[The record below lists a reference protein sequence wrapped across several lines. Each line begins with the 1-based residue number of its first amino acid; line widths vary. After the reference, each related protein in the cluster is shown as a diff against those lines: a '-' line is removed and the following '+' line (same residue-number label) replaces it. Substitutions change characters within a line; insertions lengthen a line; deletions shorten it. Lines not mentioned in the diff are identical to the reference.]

1 MGSGSLLNR
10 INKNYIV
17 LILWIV
23 SVLGASLGVVS
34 GAQAQQSTYGDRD
47 IISDIVVQGNQRIEV
62 ETVKSY
68 IFVHKGDVYDEKEV
82 DRSLKSLFN
91 TGLFSDVKIGRSG
104 KVLVIEIAENPI
116 INRIVFEGNK
126 YKKADKLYEEIH
138 LRPRIVFSR
147 SKVRAD
153 VQRLLEIYR
162 RGGRF
167 AASIEPKVIQLDQNR
182 VNLVFEITEGP
193 KSSIGKINF
202 MGNVIYNNDDLRA
215 IVRTKESRW
224 WKFLTSD
231 DTYDPDR
238 MAFDKQ
244 LLRDFYRSQGYADF
258 RITSAVT
265 ELAPNKENFFINY
278 TIEEGVIYHFG
289 DIDVESQIP
298 DLASEVLSM
307 LVFTRKGNLYN
318 SELIDQTVEYL
329 TNVAGLKGY
338 AFVNVRPRI
347 RRDREKQ
354 TVNITYIVNKAPRV
368 YVERVEI
375 RGNVL
380 THDRVIRREMR
391 LIEGDSYNSSKMK
404 RSEIRIKSLGFFKE
418 VEINQIE
425 GTTNDKTI
433 LEVTIEEQATGE
445 LSVGAGFSSAESF
458 LFDFSIRQRNLFGR
472 GQDLRFGSRI
482 SSRRK
487 ELDIGF
493 TEPYFLGR
501 PVVAGVDIYFRDNS
515 FREANFEQVSLG
527 MGLRT
532 AFPVTEYIVM
542 SGRYNLRQD
551 KIDIPDQFLAS
562 RSPFTTTNLGTFT
575 TSSIGYGLSFD
586 NLDNRQKPNRGHRAV
601 LNQDLAGLGGNV
613 KYIRTQATYNYFIPI
628 YGRWIFG
635 AKAEGGHIL
644 GLGQDIRIND
654 RFFLGNPRMRGFEQ
668 AGIGPR
674 DNLTTD
680 ALGGNVFYK
689 GSLEIYIPLGSGAR
703 ELGIEASMFVDAGAL
718 FTIDSQNELFNS
730 ATGLTHNI
738 VGDTPKPRVS
748 AGIGFT
754 WMSPFGPFRV
764 DFAKAILS
772 DKFDKT
778 EFFQFNIGTRF

>member
-1 MGSGSLLNR
+1 LLNR
-10 INKNYIV
+10 ISKICIV
-17 LILWIV
+17 WSFLVGFIQ
-23 SVLGASLGVVS
+23 SAVVPDIS
-34 GAQAQQSTYGDRD
+34 RAQVSTYDKRD

-62 ETVKSY
+62 ATVKSY
-68 IFVHKGDVYDEKEV
+68 IFVQKGDIYNEKEV

-104 KVLVIEIAENPI
+104 KTLVIEISENPI

-126 YKKADKLYEEIH
+126 FKKDEKLYEEIH

-202 MGNVIYNNDDLRA
+202 MGNAIYNNDDLRA
-215 IVRTKESRW
+215 VIRSKEGRW

-289 DIDVESQIP
+289 EIKVESKIP
-298 DLASEVLSM
+298 DLASEVLSL
-307 LVFTRKGNLYN
+307 LVFTREGNLYN

-347 RRDREKQ
+347 RRDRDKQ

-375 RGNVL
+375 HGNVR

-391 LIEGDSYNSSKMK
+391 LVEGDSYNSSKMK

-418 VEINQIE
+418 AEIDQIE
-425 GTTNDKTI
+425 GSANDKTI
-433 LEVTIEEQATGE
+433 LEVTVEEQATGE
-445 LSVGAGFSSAESF
+445 LSVGAGFSSRESF
-458 LFDFSIRQRNLFGR
+458 LFDFSIRERNLLGR

-487 ELDIGF
+487 ELDVGF

-501 PVVAGVDIYFRDNS
+501 PVVAGVDIFFRDNS
-515 FREANFEQVSLG
+515 FREAGFEQVSLG

-532 AFPVTEYIVM
+532 AFPVTEFIVM
-542 SGRYNLRQD
+542 SGRYNLRRD
-551 KIDIPDQFLAS
+551 KINVPSAFLSS
-562 RSPFTTTNLGTFT
+562 RSPFPITNIGTFI
-575 TSSIGYGLSFD
+575 TSSVGYGVSYD
-586 NLDNRQKPNRGHRAV
+586 TLDNRQKPNRGQLV
-601 LNQDLAGLGGNV
+601 VFNQDLAGLGGNV
-613 KYIRTQATYNYFIPI
+613 KYVRTQANYNYFIPI

-635 AKAEGGHIL
+635 VKAEGGHIL
-644 GLGQDIRIND
+644 ALGQDVRIND
-654 RFFLGNPRMRGFEQ
+654 RFFLGNPRMRGFKQ

-674 DNLTTD
+674 DDLTRD

-689 GSLEIYIPLGSGAR
+689 GSLEIFIPLGSGAR

-718 FTIDSQNELFNS
+718 FTIDLPDQLFNP
-730 ATGLTHNI
+730 ATGLTHRI
-738 VGDTPKPRVS
+738 VGNTPKPRVS

-754 WMSPFGPFRV
+754 WTSPFGPFRV
-764 DFAKAILS
+764 DFAKAVMS
-772 DKFDKT
+772 DRFDKT

>member
-1 MGSGSLLNR
+1 MINRICNIYIVWSLLV
-10 INKNYIV
+10 ITV
-17 LILWIV
+17 LV
-23 SVLGASLGVVS
+23 GMFSTAEGAY
-34 GAQAQQSTYGDRD
+34 AQQSTLVNSD
-47 IISDIVVQGNQRIEV
+47 IISDVIVQGNQRIEV
-62 ETVKSY
+62 DTVKSY
-68 IFVHKGDVYDEKEV
+68 IFVQKGDLYNEKEV

-104 KVLVIEIAENPI
+104 SQLVIEIAENPI

-126 YKKADKLYEEIH
+126 YKKDDKLYEEIQ

-153 VQRLLEIYR
+153 VQRLLEVYR

-167 AASIEPKVIQLDQNR
+167 SASIEPKVIQLDQNR
-182 VNLVFEITEGP
+182 INLVFEITEGP

-202 MGNVIYNNDDLRA
+202 MGNSIFSNDDLRA
-215 IVRTKESRW
+215 VMKSKESRW
-224 WKFLTSD
+224 WRFMSSD

-238 MAFDKQ
+238 MAYDKQ
-244 LLRDFYRSQGYADF
+244 VLRDFYRSKGYADF

-265 ELAPNKENFFINY
+265 ELAPNKEDFFINF
-278 TIEEGVIYHFG
+278 TVDEGVIYHFG
-289 DIDVESQIP
+289 DIDVESKIP
-298 DLASEVLSM
+298 DLSSEVLSL
-307 LVFTRKGNLYN
+307 LVFTRKGDLYN
-318 SELIDQTVEYL
+318 SELIDKTVEYL
-329 TNVAGLKGY
+329 TDVAGLKGY

-347 RRDREKQ
+347 RRDRENQ
-354 TVNITYIVNKAPRV
+354 TVNITYVVNKAPRV
-368 YVERVEI
+368 YVERVDI
-375 RGNVL
+375 HGNVR

-391 LIEGDSYNSSKMK
+391 LMEGDSYNSSKMK

-418 VEINQIE
+418 AEINQVE
-425 GTTNDKTI
+425 GSANDKTI
-433 LEVTIEEQATGE
+433 LDVTVEEQATGE
-445 LSVGAGFSSAESF
+445 LSVGAGFSSMESF
-458 LFDFSIRQRNLFGR
+458 LFDFSIRERNLLGR

-501 PVVAGVDIYFRDNS
+501 PIVAGVDLYYRDNS
-515 FREANFEQVSLG
+515 FREANFTQISLG

-532 AFPVTEYIVM
+532 AFPVTEYVVM
-542 SGRYNLRQD
+542 SSQYNIRRD
-551 KIDIPDQFLAS
+551 KIDIPEIYLSS
-562 RSPFTTTNLGTFT
+562 RSPYTITNIGTFT
-575 TSSIGYGLSFD
+575 TSSVGYGISYD

-601 LNQDLAGLGGNV
+601 LNQEVAGLGGNV
-613 KYIRTQATYNYFIPI
+613 QYIRTQANYNYFIPI

-635 AKAEGGHIL
+635 AKAEGGHIM
-644 GLGQDIRIND
+644 GLGQNVRIND
-654 RFFLGNPRMRGFEQ
+654 RFFLGNPRMRGFQQ

-689 GSLEIYIPLGSGAR
+689 GSLEVYIPLGSGAR

-718 FTIDSQNELFNS
+718 FTIDLPDELYNS
-730 ATGLTHNI
+730 ATGLTHRI
-738 VGDTPKPRVS
+738 VADTPKPRVS
-748 AGIGFT
+748 AGVGFT
-754 WMSPFGPFRV
+754 WMSPFGPFRI

-772 DKFDKT
+772 DKYDKT

>member
-1 MGSGSLLNR
+1 MLNR
-10 INKNYIV
+10 IVKICIV
-17 LILWIV
+17 WLLLGGLVQGV
-23 SVLGASLGVVS
+23 SVFGISEAN
-34 GAQAQQSTYGDRD
+34 AQQASYDNRD
-47 IISDIVVQGNQRIEV
+47 IISDVVVEGNQRIESD
-62 ETVKSY
+62 TVKSY
-68 IFVHKGDVYDEKEV
+68 IFVRKGDVYNEKQV

-104 KVLVIEIAENPI
+104 KTLVIKISENPI

-126 YKKADKLYEEIH
+126 YKKDDKLYEEIH

-182 VNLVFEITEGP
+182 INLVFEITEGP

-202 MGNVIYNNDDLRA
+202 MGNRIYNNDDLRA
-215 IVRTKESRW
+215 VLRSKESRW

-244 LLRDFYRSQGYADF
+244 LVRDFYRGRGYADF

-265 ELAPNKENFFINY
+265 ELAPNKETFFINY
-278 TIEEGVIYHFG
+278 TVEEGVIYHFG
-289 DIDVESQIP
+289 EVKVESQIP
-298 DLASEVLSM
+298 DLDSDILSL
-307 LVFTRKGNLYN
+307 LVFTRKGQLYN
-318 SELIDQTVEYL
+318 SELIDDTVEYL
-329 TNVAGLKGY
+329 TSVAGLKGY

-347 RRDREKQ
+347 KRDREKQ

-375 RGNVL
+375 HGNAR

-404 RSEIRIKSLGFFKE
+404 RSEIRIKSLGFFKQ
-418 VEINQIE
+418 VEIDQVE
-425 GTTNDKTI
+425 GSANDKTV
-433 LEVTIEEQATGE
+433 LEVTVEEQATGE
-445 LSVGAGFSSAESF
+445 LSVGAGFSSRESF
-458 LFDFSIRQRNLFGR
+458 LFDFSIRERNLLGR

-493 TEPYFLGR
+493 TEPYFMGR
-501 PVVAGVDIYFRDNS
+501 PVVAGVDLFYRDNS
-515 FREANFEQVSLG
+515 FREANFTQISLG
-527 MGLRT
+527 LGLRS
-532 AFPVTEYIVM
+532 AFQITEYVIM
-542 SGRYNLRQD
+542 SSRYNLRRD
-551 KIDIPDQFLAS
+551 EIDIPSAFRRR
-562 RSPFTTTNLGTFT
+562 RSPFTTTNIGVFT
-575 TSSIGYGLSFD
+575 TSSIGYGLSYD
-586 NLDNRQKPNRGHRAV
+586 TLDNRQKPNRGQRLV
-601 LNQDLAGLGGNV
+601 INQDVAGLGGNV
-613 KYIRTQATYNYFIPI
+613 KYVRTQANYNYFVPI
-628 YGRWIFG
+628 HGRWIFG
-635 AKAEGGHIL
+635 IKAEGGHIL
-644 GLGQDIRIND
+644 GMGQDIRIND
-654 RFFLGNPRMRGFEQ
+654 RFFLGNPRMRGFKQ

-674 DNLTTD
+674 DSLTRS

-689 GSLEIYIPLGSGAR
+689 GSMEIFIPLGSGAR

-718 FTIDSQNELFNS
+718 FTVDLPKQLFNP
-730 ATGLTHNI
+730 ATGLTHTI
-738 VGDTPKPRVS
+738 VGNTPKPRVA

-754 WMSPFGPFRV
+754 WTSPFGPFRV

-772 DKFDKT
+772 DKFDRT

>member
-1 MGSGSLLNR
+1 MLNR
-10 INKNYIV
+10 ICKICIV
-17 LILWIV
+17 WFYLIALV
-23 SVLGASLGVVS
+23 FGAAFLTASGV
-34 GAQAQQSTYGDRD
+34 QAQQSAYGDRD
-47 IISDIVVQGNQRIEV
+47 IISDVVVQGNQRIEV

-68 IFVHKGDVYDEKEV
+68 IFVHKGDIYDEKIV

-104 KVLVIEIAENPI
+104 KTLVIEISENPI

-126 YKKADKLYEEIH
+126 FKKDEKLYEEIN

-147 SKVRAD
+147 SKVRGD

-167 AASIEPKVIQLDQNR
+167 SASIEPKVIQLDQNR

-202 MGNVIYNNDDLRA
+202 MGNAIYNNDDLRA
-215 IVRTKESRW
+215 IIRSKESRW

-265 ELAPNKENFFINY
+265 ELAPNKEDFFINY

-289 DIDVESQIP
+289 EITVESQIP
-298 DLASEVLSM
+298 DLASDILSL
-307 LVFTRKGNLYN
+307 LVFTKEGKLYN

-329 TNVAGLKGY
+329 TSIAGLKGY

-347 RRDREKQ
+347 KRDREKQ

-375 RGNVL
+375 RGNVR

-391 LIEGDSYNSSKMK
+391 LVEGDSYNSSKMK
-404 RSEIRIKSLGFFKE
+404 RSEIRVRSLGFFKE
-418 VEINQIE
+418 VEIDQIE
-425 GTTNDKTI
+425 GSSNDKTI
-433 LEVTIEEQATGE
+433 LEVTVEEQATGE
-445 LSVGAGFSSAESF
+445 LSVGAGFSSVESF
-458 LFDFSIRQRNLFGR
+458 LFDFSIRERNLLGR

-487 ELDIGF
+487 ELDVGF
-493 TEPYFLGR
+493 TEPYFMGR
-501 PVVAGVDIYFRDNS
+501 PVVAGIDIFFRDNS
-515 FREANFEQVSLG
+515 FREANFTQVSVGL
-527 MGLRT
+527 GLRT
-532 AFPVTEYIVM
+532 AFPVTEFIVM
-542 SGRYNLRQD
+542 SGRYNLRKD
-551 KIDIPDQFLAS
+551 IIDIPAAFLSS
-562 RSPFTTTNLGTFT
+562 RSPFTVTNIGTFT
-575 TSSIGYGLSFD
+575 TSSVGYGISFD
-586 NLDNRQKPNRGHRAV
+586 TLDNRQKPNRGQRIV
-601 LNQDLAGLGGNV
+601 LNQDFAGLGGNV
-613 KYIRTQATYNYFIPI
+613 RYVRTQANYNYFIPI
-628 YGRWIFG
+628 IGRWIFG
-635 AKAEGGHIL
+635 AKAELGHIL
-644 GLGQDIRIND
+644 SLGQDIRIND
-654 RFFLGNPRMRGFEQ
+654 RFFLGNPRMRGFKQ

-680 ALGGNVFYK
+680 ALGGNAFYK
-689 GSLEIYIPLGSGAR
+689 GSLEIFIPLGSGAR
-703 ELGIEASMFVDAGAL
+703 ELGIEASAFIDAGAL
-718 FTIDSQNELFNS
+718 FSIDLPDQLFNS

-738 VGDTPKPRVS
+738 VADTPKPRVS

-754 WMSPFGPFRV
+754 WTSPFGPFRV

>member
-1 MGSGSLLNR
+1 MINR
-10 INKNYIV
+10 IYKVCFVYSF
-17 LILWIV
+17 LIFSALA
-23 SVLGASLGVVS
+23 ASA
-34 GAQAQQSTYGDRD
+34 AQAQQSAYGNLD
-47 IISDIVVQGNQRIEV
+47 IISDIVVKGNQRIEV
-62 ETVKSY
+62 DTVKSY
-68 IFVHKGDVYDEKEV
+68 IFVQKGDVYNEKEV

-91 TGLFSDVKIGRSG
+91 TGLFSDVKIGRVGSA
-104 KVLVIEIAENPI
+104 LVIEVAENPI

-126 YKKADKLYEEIH
+126 YKKDDKLYEEIR

-167 AASIEPKVIQLDQNR
+167 AASIEPKVIQLEQNR

-202 MGNVIYNNDDLRA
+202 MGNVKYSNDDLRA
-215 IVRTKESRW
+215 VLRSRESRW
-224 WKFLTSD
+224 WRFLTSD

-265 ELAPNKENFFINY
+265 ELAPNKEDFFINM
-278 TIEEGVIYHFG
+278 TVEEGELYYFG
-289 DIDVESQIP
+289 DIEVESQIP
-298 DLASEVLSM
+298 DLKSEVLSL
-307 LVFTRKGNLYN
+307 LVFTRKGDLYN

-329 TNVAGLKGY
+329 SDVAGLKGY

-347 RRDREKQ
+347 RRDRKTQ
-354 TVNITYIVNKAPRV
+354 TVNITYVVNKAPRV
-368 YVERVEI
+368 YVERIEI
-375 RGNVL
+375 HGNVR

-391 LIEGDSYNSSKMK
+391 LTEGDSYNSSKMK

-418 VEINQIE
+418 AEIEQVEGSSE
-425 GTTNDKTI
+425 DKTI
-433 LEVTIEEQATGE
+433 LEVTVEEQATGE
-445 LSVGAGFSSAESF
+445 LSVGAGFSSAENF
-458 LFDFSIRQRNLFGR
+458 LFDFSIRERNLLGR
-472 GQDLRFGSRI
+472 GQDLRLGTRV

-487 ELDIGF
+487 ELDVGF
-493 TEPYFLGR
+493 TEPYFMGR
-501 PVVAGVDIYFRDNS
+501 PVVAGVDVYYRDNS

-527 MGLRT
+527 LGLRT

-551 KIDIPDQFLAS
+551 KIDIPVAFQS
-562 RSPFTTTNLGTFT
+562 TRSPFLNTDVGTFT
-575 TSSIGYGLSFD
+575 TSSVGYGISYD

-601 LNQDLAGLGGNV
+601 LNQDVAGLGGNV
-613 KYIRTQATYNYFIPI
+613 KYIRTQASYNYFIPI
-628 YGRWIFG
+628 YKRWIFG
-635 AKAEGGHIL
+635 VKAEGGHIM

-654 RFFLGNPRMRGFEQ
+654 RYFLGNPRIRGFEQ

-674 DNLTTD
+674 DSVTTD
-680 ALGGNVFYK
+680 SLGGNIYYK
-689 GSLEIYIPLGSGAR
+689 SSAEIFVPLGSGAR
-703 ELGIEASMFVDAGAL
+703 ELGIEASLFVDVGAL
-718 FTIDSQNELFNS
+718 FTVDLDDQLVNS
-730 ATGLTHNI
+730 ATGITHTI
-738 VGDTPKPRVS
+738 VADTPKPRVS
-748 AGIGFT
+748 AGVGFT

-764 DFAKAILS
+764 DFAKAIVS

>member
-1 MGSGSLLNR
+1 LLNR
-10 INKNYIV
+10 ICRITIV
-17 LILWIV
+17 WSFLVV
-23 SVLGASLGVVS
+23 SVLGVSLVGTMELR
-34 GAQAQQSTYGDRD
+34 AQESAYRGID
-47 IISDIVVQGNQRIEV
+47 IIDDIVVQGNQRIEV
-62 ETVKSY
+62 DTVKSY
-68 IFVHKGDVYDEKEV
+68 IFVQKGDVYNEKEV

-91 TGLFSDVKIGRSG
+91 TGLFSDVKIGRAG
-104 KVLVIEIAENPI
+104 KTLVIEIAENPI

-126 YKKADKLYEEIH
+126 YKKSDKLYEEIH

-153 VQRLLEIYR
+153 VQRILGIYR
-162 RGGRF
+162 AGGRF
-167 AASIEPKVIQLDQNR
+167 AASIEPKVIQLEQNR

-202 MGNVIYNNDDLRA
+202 MGNSIYNNDDLRA
-215 IVRTKESRW
+215 ILRSRESRW
-224 WKFLTSD
+224 WKFMTSD

-238 MAFDKQ
+238 TEYDKT

-265 ELAPNKENFFINY
+265 ELAPNKEDFFINY
-278 TIEEGVIYHFG
+278 TVEEGVLYHFG
-289 DIDVESQIP
+289 EIKVESQIP
-298 DLASEVLSM
+298 DLAPEILSL
-307 LVFTRKGNLYN
+307 LVFTKEGRLYN

-329 TNVAGLKGY
+329 TDIAGLKGY

-347 RRDREKQ
+347 RRDRENQ

-368 YVERVEI
+368 YVERVDI
-375 RGNVL
+375 HGNVR

-418 VEINQIE
+418 VEIEQVE
-425 GTTNDKTI
+425 GTSNDKTI
-433 LEVTIEEQATGE
+433 LEVTVEEQATGE

-458 LFDFSIRQRNLFGR
+458 LFDFSIRERNLLGR

-493 TEPYFLGR
+493 TEPYLFGR
-501 PVVAGVDIYFRDNS
+501 PIVAGADIFYRDNS

-527 MGLRT
+527 FGLRT
-532 AFPVTEYIVM
+532 AFPITEHIVM
-542 SGRYNLRQD
+542 SSRYNLRQD
-551 KIDIPDQFLAS
+551 KIDIPDFLLSS
-562 RSPFTTTNLGTFT
+562 RSPFTVTNLGTFL
-575 TSSIGYGLSFD
+575 TSSLGYGISYD

-601 LNQDLAGLGGNV
+601 LNQDVAGLGGNV
-613 KYIRTQATYNYFIPI
+613 KYIRTQASYNYFVPI

-644 GLGQDIRIND
+644 GLGQDVRIND

-689 GSLEIYIPLGSGAR
+689 GSLEIHIPLGSGAR

-718 FTIDSQNELFNS
+718 FTIDLANELFNP
-730 ATGLTHNI
+730 ATQLTHRI
-738 VGDTPKPRVS
+738 VADTPKPRVS
-748 AGIGFT
+748 AGVGFT
-754 WMSPFGPFRV
+754 WTSPFGPFRV
-764 DFAKAILS
+764 DFAQAILS
-772 DKFDKT
+772 DEFDKT

>member
-1 MGSGSLLNR
+1 MLNR
-10 INKNYIV
+10 IVKICIV
-17 LILWIV
+17 WSL
-23 SVLGASLGVVS
+23 LGGLVQGVFGLGIS
-34 GAQAQQSTYGDRD
+34 EANAQQASYDNRD
-47 IISDIVVQGNQRIEV
+47 IISDVVVEGNQRIESD
-62 ETVKSY
+62 TVKSY
-68 IFVHKGDVYDEKEV
+68 IFVRKGDLYNEKQV

-104 KVLVIEIAENPI
+104 KTLVIKISENPI

-126 YKKADKLYEEIH
+126 YKKDDKLYEEIH

-182 VNLVFEITEGP
+182 INLVFEITEGP

-202 MGNVIYNNDDLRA
+202 MGNSIYNNDDLRA
-215 IVRTKESRW
+215 VLRSKESRW

-244 LLRDFYRSQGYADF
+244 LVRDFYRSRGYADF

-265 ELAPNKENFFINY
+265 ELAPNKETFFINY
-278 TIEEGVIYHFG
+278 TVEEGVLYHFG
-289 DIDVESQIP
+289 EVKVESQIP
-298 DLASEVLSM
+298 DLASGVLSL
-307 LVFTRKGNLYN
+307 LVFTRKGQLYN
-318 SELIDQTVEYL
+318 SELIDDTVEYL
-329 TNVAGLKGY
+329 TSVAGLKGY

-347 RRDREKQ
+347 KRDRENQ

-375 RGNVL
+375 HGNVR

-391 LIEGDSYNSSKMK
+391 LIEGDSYNSNKMK
-404 RSEIRIKSLGFFKE
+404 RSEIRVKSLGFFKE
-418 VEINQIE
+418 VEIDQVE
-425 GTTNDKTI
+425 GSSNDKTI
-433 LEVTIEEQATGE
+433 LEVTVEEQATGE
-445 LSVGAGFSSAESF
+445 LSVGAGFSSRESF
-458 LFDFSIRQRNLFGR
+458 LFDFSIRERNLLGR

-501 PVVAGVDIYFRDNS
+501 PIVAGVDLFYRDNS
-515 FREANFEQVSLG
+515 FREANFTQISLG

-532 AFPVTEYIVM
+532 AFQITEYIVM
-542 SGRYNLRQD
+542 SSRYNLRRD
-551 KIDIPDQFLAS
+551 EIDIPSAFLAR
-562 RSPFTTTNLGTFT
+562 RSPFTTTNIGTFT

-586 NLDNRQKPNRGHRAV
+586 TLDNRQKPNRGQRMV
-601 LNQDLAGLGGNV
+601 INQDVAGLGGNV
-613 KYIRTQATYNYFIPI
+613 KYVRTQANYNYFVPI

-635 AKAEGGHIL
+635 IKAEGGHIL

-654 RFFLGNPRMRGFEQ
+654 RFFLGNPRMRGFQQ

-674 DNLTTD
+674 DALTRD

-689 GSLEIYIPLGSGAR
+689 GSAEIFIPLGSGAR

-718 FTIDSQNELFNS
+718 FTVDLPNQLFNP
-730 ATGLTHNI
+730 ATGFTHTI

-754 WMSPFGPFRV
+754 WTSPFGPFRV

>member
-1 MGSGSLLNR
+1 VINR
-10 INKNYIV
+10 IYKVCFVYSF
-17 LILWIV
+17 LIFSALA
-23 SVLGASLGVVS
+23 ASA
-34 GAQAQQSTYGDRD
+34 AQAQQSAYGNLD
-47 IISDIVVQGNQRIEV
+47 IISDIVVKGNQRIEV
-62 ETVKSY
+62 DTVKSY
-68 IFVHKGDVYDEKEV
+68 IFVQKGDVYNEKEV

-91 TGLFSDVKIGRSG
+91 TGLFSDVKIGRVGSA
-104 KVLVIEIAENPI
+104 LVIEVAENPI

-126 YKKADKLYEEIH
+126 YKKDDKLYEEIR

-167 AASIEPKVIQLDQNR
+167 AASIEPKVIQLEQNR

-202 MGNVIYNNDDLRA
+202 MGNVKYSNDDLRA
-215 IVRTKESRW
+215 VLRSRESRW
-224 WKFLTSD
+224 WRFLTSD

-265 ELAPNKENFFINY
+265 ELAPNKEDFFINM
-278 TIEEGVIYHFG
+278 TVEEGELYYFG
-289 DIDVESQIP
+289 DIEVESQIP
-298 DLASEVLSM
+298 DLKSEVLSL
-307 LVFTRKGNLYN
+307 LVFTRKGDLYN

-329 TNVAGLKGY
+329 SDVAGLKGY

-347 RRDREKQ
+347 RRDRKTQ
-354 TVNITYIVNKAPRV
+354 TVNITYVVNKAPRV
-368 YVERVEI
+368 YVERIEI
-375 RGNVL
+375 HGNVR

-391 LIEGDSYNSSKMK
+391 LTEGDSYNSSKMK

-418 VEINQIE
+418 AEIEQVEGSSE
-425 GTTNDKTI
+425 DKTI
-433 LEVTIEEQATGE
+433 LEVTVEEQATGE
-445 LSVGAGFSSAESF
+445 LSVGAGFSSAENF
-458 LFDFSIRQRNLFGR
+458 LFDFSIRERNLLGR
-472 GQDLRFGSRI
+472 GQDLRLGTRV

-487 ELDIGF
+487 ELDVGF
-493 TEPYFLGR
+493 TEPYFMGR
-501 PVVAGVDIYFRDNS
+501 PVVAGVDVYYRDNS

-527 MGLRT
+527 LGLRT

-551 KIDIPDQFLAS
+551 KIDIPVAFQS
-562 RSPFTTTNLGTFT
+562 TRSPFLNTDVGTFT
-575 TSSIGYGLSFD
+575 TSSVGYGISYD

-601 LNQDLAGLGGNV
+601 LNQDVAGLGGNV
-613 KYIRTQATYNYFIPI
+613 KYIRTQASYNYFIPI
-628 YGRWIFG
+628 YKRWIFG
-635 AKAEGGHIL
+635 VKAEGGHIM

-654 RFFLGNPRMRGFEQ
+654 RYFLGNPRIRGFEQ

-674 DNLTTD
+674 DSVTTD
-680 ALGGNVFYK
+680 SLGGNIYYK
-689 GSLEIYIPLGSGAR
+689 SSAEIFVPLGSGAR
-703 ELGIEASMFVDAGAL
+703 ELGIEASLFVDVGAL
-718 FTIDSQNELFNS
+718 FTVDLDDQLVNS
-730 ATGLTHNI
+730 ATGITHTI
-738 VGDTPKPRVS
+738 VADTPKPRVS
-748 AGIGFT
+748 AGVGFT

-764 DFAKAILS
+764 DFAKAIVS

>member
-1 MGSGSLLNR
+1 MLNR
-10 INKNYIV
+10 MCKKYSF
-17 LILWIV
+17 W
-23 SVLGASLGVVS
+23 ASLIISVFYVSYLSIS
-34 GAQAQQSTYGDRD
+34 GAQAQQSLLDSHD
-47 IISDIVVQGNQRIEV
+47 IISDIVVQGNARIEV

-68 IFVHKGDVYDEKEV
+68 IFVSKGEVYNEKEV
-82 DRSLKSLFN
+82 DRSLKALFN

-104 KVLVIEIAENPI
+104 KVLVIEITENPI

-126 YKKADKLYEEIH
+126 YKKDDKLYEEIH

-202 MGNVIYNNDDLRA
+202 MGNSIYNNDDLRA
-215 IVRTKESRW
+215 VMRSKESRW
-224 WKFLTSD
+224 WKFMTSD

-238 MAFDKQ
+238 SAYDKQ

-265 ELAPNKENFFINY
+265 ELAPNKEDFFINY

-289 DIDVESQIP
+289 EIKVESKID
-298 DLASEVLSM
+298 DLSSDVLSL

-347 RRDREKQ
+347 KRDRETQ

-368 YVERVEI
+368 YVERVDI
-375 RGNVL
+375 HGNVR

-418 VEINQIE
+418 AEITQIE
-425 GTTNDKTI
+425 GTANDKTI
-433 LEVTIEEQATGE
+433 LDVTVEEQATGE

-458 LFDFSIRQRNLFGR
+458 LFDFSIRERNLLGR

-487 ELDIGF
+487 ELDVGF

-501 PVVAGVDIYFRDNS
+501 PVVAGVDVYYRDNS

-527 MGLRT
+527 FGLRT
-532 AFPVTEYIVM
+532 AFPITELVVM
-542 SGRYNLRQD
+542 SARYNLRRD
-551 KIDIPDQFLAS
+551 KIDIPEIYLSS
-562 RSPFTTTNLGTFT
+562 RSPFTITNIGTFT
-575 TSSIGYGLSFD
+575 TSSVGYGISFD

-601 LNQDLAGLGGNV
+601 FNQDVAGLGGNV
-613 KYIRTQATYNYFIPI
+613 KYIRTQANYNYFIPI

-644 GLGQDIRIND
+644 ALGQDIRIND

-674 DNLTTD
+674 DDLTTD
-680 ALGGNVFYK
+680 ALGGNAFYK
-689 GSLEIYIPLGSGAR
+689 GSLEVYIPLGSGAR
-703 ELGIEASMFVDAGAL
+703 EMGIEASMFVDAGAL
-718 FTIDSQNELFNS
+718 FSIDLPSQLFNP
-730 ATGLTHNI
+730 ATNLTHNI
-738 VGDTPKPRVS
+738 VADTPKPRVS

-754 WMSPFGPFRV
+754 WTSPFGPFRV
-764 DFAKAILS
+764 DFAKAIMS

>member
-1 MGSGSLLNR
+1 MLNR
-10 INKNYIV
+10 ICKITLV
-17 LILWIV
+17 WSCLVV
-23 SVLGASLGVVS
+23 SILGAFALSTIV
-34 GAQAQQSTYGDRD
+34 AYAQQSIDSD
-47 IISDIVVQGNQRIEV
+47 PQVISDIVVQGNQRIEAD
-62 ETVKSY
+62 TVKSY
-68 IFVHKGDVYDEKEV
+68 IFVHAGDRYNEKEV

-104 KVLVIEIAENPI
+104 TTLVIEITENPI

-126 YKKADKLYEEIH
+126 FKKSDKLYEEIH

-167 AASIEPKVIQLDQNR
+167 AASIEPKVVQLEQNR
-182 VNLVFEITEGP
+182 INLVFEITEGP

-202 MGNVIYNNDDLRA
+202 MGNALYNNDDLRA
-215 IVRTKESRW
+215 ILKTRESRW

-238 MAFDKQ
+238 TEYDKS

-265 ELAPNKENFFINY
+265 ELAPNKEDFFINY
-278 TIEEGVIYHFG
+278 TVEEGVIYHFG
-289 DIDVESQIP
+289 EIEVDSQIP
-298 DLASEVLSM
+298 DLASDILSQ
-307 LVFTRKGNLYN
+307 LVFTREGDLYN

-329 TNVAGLKGY
+329 TDIAGLKGY

-347 RRDREKQ
+347 RRDRENQ

-368 YVERVEI
+368 YVERVDI
-375 RGNVL
+375 HGNVR

-418 VEINQIE
+418 VEIEQIE
-425 GTTNDKTI
+425 GTSEDKTI
-433 LEVTIEEQATGE
+433 LDVTIEEQATGE

-458 LFDFSIRQRNLFGR
+458 LFDFSIRERNLLGR

-493 TEPYFLGR
+493 TEPYVFGR
-501 PVVAGVDIYFRDNS
+501 PVVGGVDIFYRDNS

-527 MGLRT
+527 FGLRT
-532 AFPVTEYIVM
+532 AFPITEYIVM
-542 SGRYNLRQD
+542 SSRYNLRQD
-551 KIDIPDQFLAS
+551 KVDIPAAFLSS
-562 RSPFTTTNLGTFT
+562 RSPFTVTNIGTFL
-575 TSSIGYGLSFD
+575 TSSIGYGVSYD

-601 LNQDLAGLGGNV
+601 LNQDVAGLGGNV
-613 KYIRTQATYNYFIPI
+613 KYIRTQASYNYFIPI

-635 AKAEGGHIL
+635 VKAEGGHIL
-644 GLGQDIRIND
+644 GLGKDVRIND

-674 DNLTTD
+674 DSLTTD

-689 GSLEIYIPLGSGAR
+689 SSLEIHIPLGSGAR
-703 ELGIEASMFVDAGAL
+703 ELGIEASMFIDAGAL
-718 FTIDSQNELFNS
+718 FSIDLPNELFNS
-730 ATGLTHNI
+730 ATQLTHRI
-738 VGDTPKPRVS
+738 VADTPKPRVS
-748 AGIGFT
+748 AGVGFT
-754 WMSPFGPFRV
+754 WISPFGPFRV
-764 DFAKAILS
+764 DFAQAILS
-772 DKFDKT
+772 DEFDKT

>member
-1 MGSGSLLNR
+1 MLNR
-10 INKNYIV
+10 IVKICIV
-17 LILWIV
+17 WSL
-23 SVLGASLGVVS
+23 LGGLVQGVFGLGIS
-34 GAQAQQSTYGDRD
+34 GANAQQASYDNRD
-47 IISDIVVQGNQRIEV
+47 IISDVVVEGNQRIESD
-62 ETVKSY
+62 TVKSY
-68 IFVHKGDVYDEKEV
+68 IFVRKGDLYNEKQV

-104 KVLVIEIAENPI
+104 KTLVIKVSENPI

-126 YKKADKLYEEIH
+126 YKKDDKLYEEIH

-182 VNLVFEITEGP
+182 INLVFEITEGP

-202 MGNVIYNNDDLRA
+202 MGNSIYNNDDLRA
-215 IVRTKESRW
+215 VLRSKESRW

-244 LLRDFYRSQGYADF
+244 LIRDFYRSRGYADF

-265 ELAPNKENFFINY
+265 ELAPNKETFFINY
-278 TIEEGVIYHFG
+278 TVEEGVLYHFG
-289 DIDVESQIP
+289 EVKVESQIP
-298 DLASEVLSM
+298 DLDSDILSL
-307 LVFTRKGNLYN
+307 LVFTRKGKLYN
-318 SELIDQTVEYL
+318 SELIDDTVEYL
-329 TNVAGLKGY
+329 TSVAGLKGY

-347 RRDREKQ
+347 KRDRENQ

-375 RGNVL
+375 HGNVR

-418 VEINQIE
+418 VEIDQVE
-425 GTTNDKTI
+425 GSSNDKTV
-433 LEVTIEEQATGE
+433 LEVTVEEQATGE
-445 LSVGAGFSSAESF
+445 LSVGAGFSSRESF
-458 LFDFSIRQRNLFGR
+458 LFDFSIRERNLLGR

-501 PVVAGVDIYFRDNS
+501 PVVAGVDLFYRDNS
-515 FREANFEQVSLG
+515 FREANFTQISLG

-532 AFPVTEYIVM
+532 AFQITEYVVM
-542 SGRYNLRQD
+542 SSRYNLRRD
-551 KIDIPDQFLAS
+551 EIDIPSAFLAS
-562 RSPFTTTNLGTFT
+562 RSPFTTTNIGTFT

-601 LNQDLAGLGGNV
+601 INQDIAGLGGNV
-613 KYIRTQATYNYFIPI
+613 KYIRTQANYNYFVPI
-628 YGRWIFG
+628 HGRWIFG
-635 AKAEGGHIL
+635 VKAEGGHIL
-644 GLGQDIRIND
+644 GLGQDVRIND
-654 RFFLGNPRMRGFEQ
+654 RFFLGNPRMRGFQQ

-689 GSLEIYIPLGSGAR
+689 ASAEIFIPLGSGAR

-718 FTIDSQNELFNS
+718 FTVDLPNQLFNP
-730 ATGLTHNI
+730 ATGFTHTI

-754 WMSPFGPFRV
+754 WTSPFGPFRV

-772 DKFDKT
+772 NKFDKT

>member
-1 MGSGSLLNR
+1 
-10 INKNYIV
+10 
-17 LILWIV
+17 LIFSALA
-23 SVLGASLGVVS
+23 ASA
-34 GAQAQQSTYGDRD
+34 AQAQQSAYGNLD
-47 IISDIVVQGNQRIEV
+47 IISDIVVKGNQRIEV
-62 ETVKSY
+62 DTVKSY
-68 IFVHKGDVYDEKEV
+68 IFVQKGDVYNEKEV

-91 TGLFSDVKIGRSG
+91 TGLFSDVKIGRVGSA
-104 KVLVIEIAENPI
+104 LVIEVAENPI

-126 YKKADKLYEEIH
+126 YKKDDKLYEEIR

-167 AASIEPKVIQLDQNR
+167 AATIEPKVIQLEQNR

-202 MGNVIYNNDDLRA
+202 MGNVKYSNDDLRA
-215 IVRTKESRW
+215 VLRSRESRW
-224 WKFLTSD
+224 WRFLTSD

-265 ELAPNKENFFINY
+265 ELAPNKEDFFINM
-278 TIEEGVIYHFG
+278 TVEEGELYYFG
-289 DIDVESQIP
+289 DIEVESQIP
-298 DLASEVLSM
+298 DLKSEVLSL
-307 LVFTRKGNLYN
+307 LVFTRKGDLYN

-329 TNVAGLKGY
+329 SDVAGLKGY

-347 RRDREKQ
+347 RRDRKTQ
-354 TVNITYIVNKAPRV
+354 TVNITYVVNKAPRV
-368 YVERVEI
+368 YVERIEI
-375 RGNVL
+375 HGNVR

-391 LIEGDSYNSSKMK
+391 LTEGDSYNSSKMK

-418 VEINQIE
+418 AEIEQVEGSSE
-425 GTTNDKTI
+425 DKTI
-433 LEVTIEEQATGE
+433 LEVTVEEQATGE
-445 LSVGAGFSSAESF
+445 LSVGAGFSSAENF
-458 LFDFSIRQRNLFGR
+458 LFDFSIRERNLLGR
-472 GQDLRFGSRI
+472 GQDLRLGTRV

-487 ELDIGF
+487 ELDVGF
-493 TEPYFLGR
+493 TEPYFMGR
-501 PVVAGVDIYFRDNS
+501 PVVAGVDVYYRDNS

-527 MGLRT
+527 LGLRT

-551 KIDIPDQFLAS
+551 KIDIPVAFQS
-562 RSPFTTTNLGTFT
+562 TRSPFLNTDVGTFT
-575 TSSIGYGLSFD
+575 TSSVGYGISYD

-601 LNQDLAGLGGNV
+601 LNQDVAGLGGNV
-613 KYIRTQATYNYFIPI
+613 KYIRTQASYNYFIPI
-628 YGRWIFG
+628 YKRWIFG
-635 AKAEGGHIL
+635 VKAEGGHIM

-654 RFFLGNPRMRGFEQ
+654 RYFLGNPRIRGFEQ

-674 DNLTTD
+674 DSVTTD
-680 ALGGNVFYK
+680 SLGGNIYYK
-689 GSLEIYIPLGSGAR
+689 SSAEIFVPLGSGAR
-703 ELGIEASMFVDAGAL
+703 ELGIEASLFVDVGAL
-718 FTIDSQNELFNS
+718 FTVDLDDQLVNS
-730 ATGLTHNI
+730 ATGITHTI
-738 VGDTPKPRVS
+738 VADTPKPRVS
-748 AGIGFT
+748 AGVGFT

-764 DFAKAILS
+764 DFAKAIVS

>member
-1 MGSGSLLNR
+1 MLNR
-10 INKNYIV
+10 ICRITIV
-17 LILWIV
+17 WSFLVV
-23 SVLGASLGVVS
+23 SVLGVSLVGTMELR
-34 GAQAQQSTYGDRD
+34 AQESAYRGID
-47 IISDIVVQGNQRIEV
+47 IIDDIVVQGNQRIEV
-62 ETVKSY
+62 DTVKSY
-68 IFVHKGDVYDEKEV
+68 IFVQKGDVYNEKEV

-91 TGLFSDVKIGRSG
+91 TGLFSDVKIGRAG
-104 KVLVIEIAENPI
+104 KTLVIEIAENPI

-126 YKKADKLYEEIH
+126 YKKSDKLYEEIH

-153 VQRLLEIYR
+153 VQRILGIYR
-162 RGGRF
+162 AGGRF
-167 AASIEPKVIQLDQNR
+167 AASIEPKVIQLEQNR

-202 MGNVIYNNDDLRA
+202 MGNSIYNNDDLRA
-215 IVRTKESRW
+215 ILRSRESRW
-224 WKFLTSD
+224 WKFMTSD

-238 MAFDKQ
+238 TEYDKT

-265 ELAPNKENFFINY
+265 ELAPNKEDFFINY
-278 TIEEGVIYHFG
+278 TVEEGVLYHFG
-289 DIDVESQIP
+289 EIKVESQIP
-298 DLASEVLSM
+298 DLAPEILSL
-307 LVFTRKGNLYN
+307 LVFTKEGRLYN

-329 TNVAGLKGY
+329 TDIAGLKGY

-347 RRDREKQ
+347 RRDRENQ

-368 YVERVEI
+368 YVERVDI
-375 RGNVL
+375 HGNVR

-418 VEINQIE
+418 VEIEQVE
-425 GTTNDKTI
+425 GTSNDKTI
-433 LEVTIEEQATGE
+433 LEVTVEEQATGE

-458 LFDFSIRQRNLFGR
+458 LFDFSIRERNLLGR

-493 TEPYFLGR
+493 TEPYLFGR
-501 PVVAGVDIYFRDNS
+501 PIVAGADIFYRDNS

-527 MGLRT
+527 FGLRT
-532 AFPVTEYIVM
+532 AFPITEHIVM
-542 SGRYNLRQD
+542 SSRYNLRQD
-551 KIDIPDQFLAS
+551 KIDIPDFLLSS
-562 RSPFTTTNLGTFT
+562 RSPFTVTNLGTFL
-575 TSSIGYGLSFD
+575 TSSLGYGISYD

-601 LNQDLAGLGGNV
+601 LNQDVAGLGGNV
-613 KYIRTQATYNYFIPI
+613 KYIRTQASYNYFVPI

-644 GLGQDIRIND
+644 GLGQDVRIND

-689 GSLEIYIPLGSGAR
+689 GSLEIHIPLGSGAR

-718 FTIDSQNELFNS
+718 FTIDLANELFNP
-730 ATGLTHNI
+730 ATQLTHRI
-738 VGDTPKPRVS
+738 VADTPKPRVS
-748 AGIGFT
+748 AGVGFT
-754 WMSPFGPFRV
+754 WTSPFGPFRV
-764 DFAKAILS
+764 DFAQAILS
-772 DKFDKT
+772 DEFDKT

>member
-1 MGSGSLLNR
+1 MLNCISKIFLVRFLLIGSAIGVSLLG
-10 INKNYIV
+10 I
-17 LILWIV
+17 
-23 SVLGASLGVVS
+23 S
-34 GAQAQQSTYGDRD
+34 GAQAQQSVYKGRD
-47 IISDIVVQGNQRIEV
+47 IISEIVVQGNQRIEV
-62 ETVKSY
+62 DTVKSY
-68 IFVHKGDVYDEKEV
+68 IFVRKGDLYVEKEV

-104 KVLVIEIAENPI
+104 SILVIEISENPI

-126 YKKADKLYEEIH
+126 FKKDDKLYEEIH

-167 AASIEPKVIQLDQNR
+167 AASIEPKVIQLEQNR

-202 MGNVIYNNDDLRA
+202 MGNSTYNNDDLRS
-215 IVRTKESRW
+215 ILRSKESRW

-265 ELAPNKENFFINY
+265 ELAPNKEHFFINY
-278 TIEEGVIYHFG
+278 TIEEGVIYNFG
-289 DIDVESQIP
+289 EITVESEIP
-298 DLASEVLSM
+298 DLESDVLSL
-307 LVFTRKGNLYN
+307 LVFTREGKLYN

-329 TNVAGLKGY
+329 TSVAGLKGY

-375 RGNVL
+375 RGNVR

-404 RSEIRIKSLGFFKE
+404 RSEIRVKSLGFFKE
-418 VEINQIE
+418 VEIDQIE
-425 GTTNDKTI
+425 GTANDKTI
-433 LEVTIEEQATGE
+433 LEVTVEEQATGE
-445 LSVGAGFSSAESF
+445 LSIGAGFSSAESF
-458 LFDFSIRQRNLFGR
+458 LFDFSIRERNLLGR

-487 ELDIGF
+487 ELDVGF

-501 PVVAGVDIYFRDNS
+501 PVVAGIDIFFRDNS
-515 FREANFEQVSLG
+515 FREANFEQVSVGL
-527 MGLRT
+527 GLRT
-532 AFPVTEYIVM
+532 AFPVTEFIVM
-542 SGRYNLRQD
+542 SMRYNLRQD
-551 KIDIPDQFLAS
+551 KIDIPEIFLSS
-562 RSPFTTTNLGTFT
+562 RSPFTITNIGTFT
-575 TSSIGYGLSFD
+575 TSSVGYGVSYD
-586 NLDNRQKPNRGHRAV
+586 SLDNRQKPNRGQRAV
-601 LNQDLAGLGGNV
+601 INQDVAGLGGNV
-613 KYIRTQATYNYFIPI
+613 RYIRTQANYNYFVPI

-644 GLGQDIRIND
+644 ALGQDIRIND

-689 GSLEIYIPLGSGAR
+689 GSLEIFIPLGSGAR
-703 ELGIEASMFVDAGAL
+703 ELGIEASAFVDAGAL
-718 FTIDSQNELFNS
+718 FSIDLPKNLFNP
-730 ATGLTHNI
+730 ATGLTHSI
-738 VGDTPKPRVS
+738 VADTPKPRVS

-754 WMSPFGPFRV
+754 WTSPFGPFRV
-764 DFAKAILS
+764 DFAKAIMS

>member
-1 MGSGSLLNR
+1 LLNR
-10 INKNYIV
+10 IVKICIV
-17 LILWIV
+17 WSL
-23 SVLGASLGVVS
+23 LGGLVQGVFGLGIS
-34 GAQAQQSTYGDRD
+34 EANAQQASYDNRD
-47 IISDIVVQGNQRIEV
+47 IISDVVVEGNQRIESD
-62 ETVKSY
+62 TVKSY
-68 IFVHKGDVYDEKEV
+68 IFVRKGDLYNEKQV

-104 KVLVIEIAENPI
+104 KTLVIKISENPI

-126 YKKADKLYEEIH
+126 YKKDDKLYEEIH

-182 VNLVFEITEGP
+182 INLVFEITEGP

-202 MGNVIYNNDDLRA
+202 MGNSIYNNDDLRA
-215 IVRTKESRW
+215 VLRSKESRW

-244 LLRDFYRSQGYADF
+244 LVRDFYRSRGYADF

-265 ELAPNKENFFINY
+265 ELAPNKETFFINY
-278 TIEEGVIYHFG
+278 TVEEGVLYHFG
-289 DIDVESQIP
+289 EVKVESQIP
-298 DLASEVLSM
+298 DLASGVLSL
-307 LVFTRKGNLYN
+307 LVFTRKGQLYN
-318 SELIDQTVEYL
+318 SELIDDTVEYL
-329 TNVAGLKGY
+329 TSVAGLKGY

-347 RRDREKQ
+347 KRDRENQ

-375 RGNVL
+375 HGNVR

-391 LIEGDSYNSSKMK
+391 LIEGDSYNSNKMK
-404 RSEIRIKSLGFFKE
+404 RSEIRVKSLGFFKE
-418 VEINQIE
+418 VEIDQVE
-425 GTTNDKTI
+425 GSSNDKTI
-433 LEVTIEEQATGE
+433 LEVTVEEQATGE
-445 LSVGAGFSSAESF
+445 LSVGAGFSSRESF
-458 LFDFSIRQRNLFGR
+458 LFDFSIRERNLLGR

-501 PVVAGVDIYFRDNS
+501 PIVAGVDLFYRDNS
-515 FREANFEQVSLG
+515 FREANFTQISLG

-532 AFPVTEYIVM
+532 AFQITEYIVM
-542 SGRYNLRQD
+542 SSRYNLRRD
-551 KIDIPDQFLAS
+551 EIDIPSAFLAR
-562 RSPFTTTNLGTFT
+562 RSPFTTTNIGTFT

-586 NLDNRQKPNRGHRAV
+586 TLDNRQKPNRGQRMV
-601 LNQDLAGLGGNV
+601 INQDVAGLGGNV
-613 KYIRTQATYNYFIPI
+613 KYVRTQANYNYFVPI

-635 AKAEGGHIL
+635 IKAEGGHIL

-654 RFFLGNPRMRGFEQ
+654 RFFLGNPRMRGFQQ

-674 DNLTTD
+674 DALTRD

-689 GSLEIYIPLGSGAR
+689 GSAEIFIPLGSGAR

-718 FTIDSQNELFNS
+718 FTVDLPNQLFNP
-730 ATGLTHNI
+730 ATGFTHTI

-754 WMSPFGPFRV
+754 WTSPFGPFRV